1 MSRIPKTDAGRV
13 ELAINL
19 VRTGVIT
26 RDEMLALLDGKTLEE
41 YLLSKTKLGKIL
53 AGKDE

>member
-1 MSRIPKTDAGRV
+1 MSQLPKTDPGRV
-13 ELAINL
+13 ELAINP

-26 RDEMLALLDGKTLEE
+26 RDEMLAFLDGMTLKD
-41 YLLSKTKLGKIL
+41 YLLPRTKLGKLL